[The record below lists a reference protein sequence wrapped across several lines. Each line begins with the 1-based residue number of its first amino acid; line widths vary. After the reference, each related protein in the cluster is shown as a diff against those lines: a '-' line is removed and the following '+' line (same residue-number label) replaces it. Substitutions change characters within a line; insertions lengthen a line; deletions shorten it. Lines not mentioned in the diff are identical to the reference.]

1 MRRIE
6 GILKKKFEYKQVPV
20 GEEIC
25 RAQLA
30 FYADKILASED
41 QEDMDLYAPDVYEKF
56 AELTKEELI
65 QHLVSY
71 EFGKLLKKYK
81 LI

>member
-1 MRRIE
+1 M
-6 GILKKKFEYKQVPV
+6 KKKFEYKQVPV

-41 QEDMDLYAPDVYEKF
+41 QEDMDLYARMCMKVRK
-56 AELTKEELI
+56 
-65 QHLVSY
+65 S
-71 EFGKLLKKYK
+71 
-81 LI
+81 

>member
-1 MRRIE
+1 
-6 GILKKKFEYKQVPV
+6 
-20 GEEIC
+20 
-25 RAQLA
+25 
-30 FYADKILASED
+30 
-41 QEDMDLYAPDVYEKF
+41 MDLYAPDVYEKF

-81 LI
+81 NDDYLEDLWVELEELLGAIDDTLRGAD

>member
-1 MRRIE
+1 MLRM
-6 GILKKKFEYKQVPV
+6 
-20 GEEIC
+20 C
-25 RAQLA
+25 T
-30 FYADKILASED
+30 
-41 QEDMDLYAPDVYEKF
+41 EKF

-81 LI
+81 NTADLNISEDDRGGRSERGERGDQGRYDVTVGDVEKRLCTARLC